1 MNANKPFL
9 IFNLGK
15 SKYDYHEL
23 FQYLNTATI
32 VKEHLHCNTIKD
44 LYSELLLG
52 IIYDAEMVLFDND
65 LSVQELN
72 ELQQQLPTK
81 EGKNITN
88 HILANTH
95 NFQQLLAESKA
106 TITLFTSGTTGQP
119 KKVTHSVQHFFNTAR
134 QGDKYESD
142 VWAMAYNP
150 THMAGIQVFF
160 QAIINQ
166 NTVVDIFKL
175 SRNEVIELLQKF
187 KVTHISA
194 TPTFYRLLLPA
205 DFQINTIQKVTVGG
219 EKSNEWL
226 YDKLKE
232 IFPKAKITNIYAS
245 TEAGSLFYSKGEIFT
260 VPETIAQHVKIED
273 DLLFLSASILGKMD
287 TQQEAWYSTGDVVE
301 VISISPLSFKFIS
314 RKNEMINVGGNKVN
328 PDEVETALM
337 SIEGVKNAYVFGKA
351 NSVLGNMLYAE
362 IELHQPL
369 EINDIRKKLSETLQ
383 DFKVPRMIKIVEHIA
398 VTRTGKIKRHT

>member
-1 MNANKPFL
+1 MNTNKPFL
-9 IFNLGK
+9 IFNAGK
-15 SKYDYHEL
+15 SVYAYHEL
-23 FQYLNTATI
+23 FQYLNTTAI
-32 VKEHLHCNTIKD
+32 LKEHLHCNIIKD

-52 IIYDAEMVLFDND
+52 IIYHAEMVLFDND
-65 LSVQELN
+65 LSAQELY
-72 ELQQQLPTK
+72 ELQQQLPAK

-88 HILANTH
+88 HILANAD
-95 NFQQLLAESKA
+95 NLQQLLAESKA
-106 TITLFTSGTTGQP
+106 TVTLFTSGTTGQP
-119 KKVTHSVQHFFNTAR
+119 KKVTHSVQHFLNTAR
-134 QGDKYESD
+134 QGNKYEND

-166 NTVVDIFKL
+166 NTVVDIFKS
-175 SRNEVIELLQKF
+175 SRNEVIELLQQF

-260 VPETIAQHVKIED
+260 VPETIEQHVKIED

-287 TQQEAWYSTGDVVE
+287 TQHEAWYSTGDVVE
-301 VISISPLSFKFIS
+301 VMSISPLSFKFIS
-314 RKNEMINVGGNKVN
+314 RINEMINVGGNKVN
-328 PDEVETALM
+328 PDEVETALI
-337 SIEGVKNAYVFGKA
+337 SIEGVKNAYVYGKA

-362 IELHQPL
+362 IELLKPL
-369 EINDIRKKLSETLQ
+369 ETSDIRKKLSETLQ